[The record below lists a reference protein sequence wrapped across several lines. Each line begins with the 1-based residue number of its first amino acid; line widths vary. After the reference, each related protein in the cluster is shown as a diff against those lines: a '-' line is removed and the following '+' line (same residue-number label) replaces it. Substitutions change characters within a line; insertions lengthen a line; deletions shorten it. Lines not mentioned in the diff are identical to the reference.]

1 VFKLYQFLELLDKT
15 NSDKIS
21 TLLLKRDLQM
31 NDRMVQ
37 KYLSAPVPIE

>member
-1 VFKLYQFLELLDKT
+1 
-15 NSDKIS
+15 
-21 TLLLKRDLQM
+21 M